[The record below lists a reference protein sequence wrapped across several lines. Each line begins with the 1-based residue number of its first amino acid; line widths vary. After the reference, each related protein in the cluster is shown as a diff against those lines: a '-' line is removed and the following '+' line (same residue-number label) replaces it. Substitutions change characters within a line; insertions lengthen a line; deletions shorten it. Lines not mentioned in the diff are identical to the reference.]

1 MDHRLG
7 VNVSKT
13 GNTQKVDQER
23 GSQSNR
29 SCSCYGLS
37 PSAAHCTAS
46 RVKEKR
52 GAAKGERSETR
63 HPSDV
68 PPHTHARRTPAPHVR
83 A

>member
-13 GNTQKVDQER
+13 GNIQKVDQER

-46 RVKEKR
+46 REKEKR
-52 GAAKGERSETR
+52 GAAKGERRETR
-63 HPSDV
+63 HPSDA
-68 PPHTHARRTPAPHVR
+68 PPPHARRTPAPHVR